1 MLAIVETLN
10 ELSPGW
16 LALAVAILWQSSL
29 LIVAVAAVAWI
40 MRRASPAVR
49 YWLWQLVAV
58 KLLLMPLWTASIA
71 VPWPTEPLANSMQ
84 LATAGT
90 ESPACDQWAINRG
103 GHSAGEYMQTL
114 IRVVSFISQ
123 SGNTPATVA
132 LSVGF
137 ALPEEDASLNVRARH
152 TETTP

>member
-71 VPWPTEPLANSMQ
+71 VPWPTEPLAN
-84 LATAGT
+84 
-90 ESPACDQWAINRG
+90 
-103 GHSAGEYMQTL
+103 
-114 IRVVSFISQ
+114 
-123 SGNTPATVA
+123 
-132 LSVGF
+132 
-137 ALPEEDASLNVRARH
+137 
-152 TETTP
+152 